1 MVPSYYVQLQN
12 RLFRFIDQANFDF
25 ALPKLSRPTW
35 EIIINDNDE
44 RERLEFI
51 GDFYMAAAVGENL
64 CRSLPNGTPHQYTL
78 TSNST
83 YSAIMKRLGF
93 SNPQDDRK
101 SPGDAFES
109 IIGAKKKEDSVSL
122 DKWFQTYYMRLLI
135 YIADACRCGV
145 VPFIVYELLARV
157 LAHSSLAPKGKAAKP
172 RPLLTLIRLRSIGQG
187 SPIEVGTA
195 AARKIRSSLS
205 PRSVQVKRKQRH
217 ILKSPSIR
225 SRRTIDLTIDSDQE
239 DNKCYGSK
247 DDDGVAQISFEEFN
261 KSQLYDRR
269 PTDPFLSLDDFAS
282 PSSNHQKDD

>member
-12 RLFRFIDQANFDF
+12 KLFRFIDQADFDF

-64 CRSLPNGTPHQYTL
+64 CRCLPNGTPHQYTVARSAL

-135 YIADACRCGV
+135 YIADACR
-145 VPFIVYELLARV
+145 
-157 LAHSSLAPKGKAAKP
+157 SLAPKGKAAKP

-187 SPIEVGTA
+187 SPAT
-195 AARKIRSSLS
+195 RKICSSLS

-217 ILKSPSIR
+217 ILKSPTIR

-239 DNKCYGSK
+239 DNRCHGIK

-261 KSQLYDRR
+261 KSQIPFYHSMISPHHR
-269 PTDPFLSLDDFAS
+269 PTTRRMIDFKSTSVSAS
-282 PSSNHQKDD
+282 ALGTSTNPIVVD